1 MADPQLDAR
10 LAASRARAL
19 GNIRRARE
27 TILHAMGQH
36 ERLAM
41 LDDFEKVARGRIE
54 AERLE
59 LEDLDRQEA
68 ILRAELGANERG

>member
-1 MADPQLDAR
+1 
-10 LAASRARAL
+10 
-19 GNIRRARE
+19 
-27 TILHAMGQH
+27 
-36 ERLAM
+36 M
-41 LDDFEKVARGRIE
+41 LDDFEQVARGRIE